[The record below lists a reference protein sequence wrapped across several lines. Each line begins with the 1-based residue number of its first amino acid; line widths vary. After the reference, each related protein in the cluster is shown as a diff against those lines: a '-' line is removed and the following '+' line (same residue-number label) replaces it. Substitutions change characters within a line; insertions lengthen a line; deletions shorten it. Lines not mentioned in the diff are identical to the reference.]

1 MRTQERWDETFQYN
15 YIKETFPPRI
25 VQDLENL
32 NLKFLPQETKSTF
45 IYGKIQTGKTI
56 RAACLMVQQAKYCYL
71 NEVERGKHIF
81 VSFPEMLAEIRE
93 TFNNPKKPEHEVM
106 GKYLNAELLTIDDF
120 LTSRPTEWVLDIL
133 YWLINHRY
141 EHLLKTLITSNID
154 LEEIEKRMS
163 DQRITSRINR
173 MCVIEEMTG
182 IKNIPDIDSNG

>member
-1 MRTQERWDETFQYN
+1 MRTEQRWIESFQSK
-15 YIKETFPPRI
+15 YIKETFTPRI
-25 VQDLENL
+25 AYDLEKL
-32 NLKFLPQETKSTF
+32 NLQFLPQESKSTF

-71 NEVERGKHIF
+71 NEIERGTHIF

-93 TFNNPKKPEHEVM
+93 TFNNPKKLEHEVM
-106 GKYLNAELLTIDDF
+106 GKYLNADLLTIDDF

-141 EHLLKTLITSNID
+141 ENLLKTIITSNISLD
-154 LEEIEKRMS
+154 EIEERMN

-173 MCVIEEMTG
+173 MCDIELKTEYK
-182 IKNIPDIDSNG
+182 I